1 MTRIDVPNPGSAAR
15 ARSGRGIRYLV
26 ILVVVVLAGA
36 ALWTW
41 LTLSWAYADGTR
53 AGVLQKFTRRGWF
66 CKTLE
71 GDLAQYV
78 VPGISPQIW
87 RFSVRDP
94 KVAAELETTVGHQV
108 LLHYTEHPGVPSA
121 CFADT
126 RFFVDRVTVTDAPA
140 GGAAPGASA
149 SAAPAASA
157 PAAPVPAATRTE
169 PSIPPP
175 AR

>member
-1 MTRIDVPNPGSAAR
+1 MTRIEVPNTARSSR
-15 ARSGRGIRYLV
+15 ARSGRGLRYLV
-26 ILVVVVLAGA
+26 ILLLVVAAGA

-53 AGVLQKFTRRGWF
+53 AGVLQKFTRRGWI

-78 VPGISPQIW
+78 VPGLSPQIW

-94 KVAAELETTVGHQV
+94 LVAAQLEKTVGRAVQ
-108 LLHYTEHPGVPSA
+108 LHYTEHPGVPST

-126 RFFVDRVTVTDAPA
+126 RFFVDHVSVSEAP
-140 GGAAPGASA
+140 
-149 SAAPAASA
+149 AAPAAAPSA
-157 PAAPVPAATRTE
+157 TAASPAATQIA
-169 PSIPPP
+169 PSTPPP